1 MSNSDAFISLNNVS
15 RTYFQGNNC
24 ISVLKSISL
33 RIHKGDSCSIVGA
46 SGSGKSTLLNILG
59 LLDQPSSG
67 SYLLDKQPIAG
78 LSKDQTA
85 MIRNRQIGF
94 VFQSFNLLPRLN
106 AIDNVALPLLYRG
119 IGREEARRHAMQQLA
134 KVGLSDRTLYFP
146 ADLSGGQRQ
155 RVAIARALVGTP
167 ALILA
172 DEPTGNLDAES
183 AQSVLSL
190 LLELNQKDAVTLVLV
205 THDAAVSRQL
215 GRQIVVR
222 DGEIVEDDPAT
233 AMGAENA

>member
-1 MSNSDAFISLNNVS
+1 MSTLNAFIRLSDINHAYSHGGKSV
-15 RTYFQGNNC
+15 
-24 ISVLKSISL
+24 SVLKHISL
-33 RIHKGDSCSIVGA
+33 EIRRGQSCAIVGA

-59 LLDQPSSG
+59 LLDQPTSG
-67 SYLLDKQPIAG
+67 TYLLDNHPVSA
-78 LSKDQTA
+78 LSKDQRA
-85 MIRNRQIGF
+85 MVRNRQIGF

-119 IGREEARRHAMQQLA
+119 VRRDEARHHAQIQLA
-134 KVGLSDRTLYFP
+134 KVGLSDRMEHLP

-155 RVAIARALVGTP
+155 RVAIARALVGAP

-190 LLELNQKDAVTLVLV
+190 LLKLNLEDAVTLILV
-205 THDAAVSRQL
+205 THDIGLSRQL
-215 GRQIVVR
+215 DRQIEVK
-222 DGEIVEDDPAT
+222 DGRIAEDGFSKARNPRYA
-233 AMGAENA
+233 